1 MSKHPVA
8 VRSRYML
15 RLAICSTLAL
25 AVILLT
31 ACSVSPTH
39 SVTAPTATGARATVT
54 ATPLPLPT
62 SVIVLR
68 FSGYPEQNR
77 VAPFKMTSQDVA
89 KVMRLYQ
96 AARALPLNQF
106 NPGCPQ
112 DVDIGYELSFMYG
125 NAIVLQVML
134 RGGCPVA
141 ELSGVHGCRE
151 WTPDF
156 TAQIAATLGI
166 PVTTLEPPN
175 GLVNTADSTGPFA
188 QGLPT
193 PPILVAGVCL

>member
-1 MSKHPVA
+1 MSKYQA
-8 VRSRYML
+8 TMRFRLALL
-15 RLAICSTLAL
+15 RLVIWSAL
-25 AVILLT
+25 AIATILLA
-31 ACSVSPTH
+31 ACDSSSTDRGIQP
-39 SVTAPTATGARATVT
+39 AATVVPAT
-54 ATPLPLPT
+54 ATPLPPPT
-62 SVIVLR
+62 SLIVLR

-77 VAPFKMTSQDVA
+77 VAPFQMTSQDA
-89 KVMRLYQ
+89 SKVQQLYQ
-96 AARALPLNQF
+96 TARALPPSQF

-112 DVDIGYELSFMYG
+112 DVDIGYELSFMHG
-125 NAIVLQVML
+125 STIVLQVML

-141 ELSGVHGCRE
+141 ELSGVHGCRM

-175 GLVNTADSTGPFA
+175 GLVNTAGPTGPFA

-193 PPILVAGVCL
+193 PPILVAGLCA